1 MCNNYFLFLNI
12 FFFFLNYKRYE
23 NIYHRREKEFFP
35 MKNDEVIVIII

>member
-12 FFFFLNYKRYE
+12 FFFLNYKRYE